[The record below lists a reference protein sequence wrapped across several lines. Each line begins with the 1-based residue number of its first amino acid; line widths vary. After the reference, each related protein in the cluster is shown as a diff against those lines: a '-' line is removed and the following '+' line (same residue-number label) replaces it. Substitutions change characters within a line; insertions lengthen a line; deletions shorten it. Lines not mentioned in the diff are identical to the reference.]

1 MDWSLLVAVGGLV
14 YLGTR
19 WVQHRRRMRKIHARF
34 MAISE
39 NNGVLYFATAMAR
52 RRRPVPIGFT
62 SDDRGRMTFA
72 EVFRQEP
79 D

>member
-1 MDWSLLVAVGGLV
+1 
-14 YLGTR
+14 
-19 WVQHRRRMRKIHARF
+19 MRKIHARF